1 VSFTA
6 NAQIADIRVAPG
18 TFLPRMPLP
27 IGDFV
32 WSETTRNGTQ
42 DTNEPGVEGALLR
55 LTGTE
60 TVTGLSV
67 THAAI
72 SDASGGYQ
80 FGALLPGTYTVT
92 ITSPN
97 GEELT
102 NPNQTTPATNDVD
115 DEVDSDFNTTTR
127 QATVTL
133 LSGQSALHL
142 DAGLLAPS
150 PWKNAVRATDVNNDG
165 LVTPLDALLVIID
178 LNSNG
183 PRLLTP
189 ATPFSPFIDVNG
201 DGAVA
206 PLDALLVIIELNS
219 GGSGE
224 GEPPATEPA
233 ADASGDAPY
242 LPPEFLAPSSKSS
255 SDEDEDAADP
265 LDLFFAGM
273 GE

>member
-1 VSFTA
+1 MIT
-6 NAQIADIRVAPG
+6 IR
-18 TFLPRMPLP
+18 
-27 IGDFV
+27 
-32 WSETTRNGTQ
+32 
-42 DTNEPGVEGALLR
+42 
-55 LTGTE
+55 
-60 TVTGLSV
+60 
-67 THAAI
+67 
-72 SDASGGYQ
+72 
-80 FGALLPGTYTVT
+80 
-92 ITSPN
+92 
-97 GEELT
+97 
-102 NPNQTTPATNDVD
+102 
-115 DEVDSDFNTTTR
+115 
-127 QATVTL
+127 
-133 LSGQSALHL
+133 
-142 DAGLLAPS
+142 
-150 PWKNAVRATDVNNDG
+150 
-165 LVTPLDALLVIID
+165 DALLVIID

-242 LPPEFLAPSSKSS
+242 LPPEFLAPNGKSSS